1 MACNRYRNERE
12 LDPSHSNPAKEIRS
26 NGQEQEKRDPKSSHT
41 RKVSQA
47 HSAVDTGITIVVV
60 VVTKSPSLFLS
71 LASTRFRL
79 VDSSL

>member
-12 LDPSHSNPAKEIRS
+12 LYPSHSNPVKEIRR
-26 NGQEQEKRDPKSSHT
+26 NGQEQEKRDPESSHT
-41 RKVSQA
+41 RKISQA
-47 HSAVDTGITIVVV
+47 YSAVDTGITIVV
-60 VVTKSPSLFLS
+60 TKSPSLSLS